1 MPSDTLAHLAT
12 EGHHESPPQ
21 LDLLSPAELV
31 LAMNAADAEV
41 ARAVREAAPAIARA
55 IELGRERLLRGGRLH
70 YFGAGT
76 SGRLAMLDAAECP
89 PTFGVSPDVVQAH
102 LAGGAAAFAQAIEG
116 AEDRAELGVS
126 EAAAA
131 GIGPDDIV
139 VGLSASGRTPYVLGA
154 LRRAREL
161 GALTVALA
169 CVRDSEIARV
179 AEIAIEVATGPE
191 LLAGST
197 RLTAGTAQKMVL
209 NMLSTGVMAGLGKVY
224 GSYMVDVR
232 VTNEKLRL
240 RALRII
246 EAVAAVEADEAEY
259 ALERSGGMVKVACAV
274 AALGLSAEEAR
285 RRLDGANGNL
295 RAVLGDVD
303 EGHP

>member
-1 MPSDTLAHLAT
+1 MSGDSLAHLAT
-12 EGHHESPPQ
+12 EGHHESAPQ
-21 LDLLSPAELV
+21 LDLLSPLDLV

-41 ARAVREAAPAIARA
+41 ARAVREAAPAIALA
-55 IELGRERLLRGGRLH
+55 IEQGRARLLQGGSLH

-89 PTFGVSPDVVQAH
+89 PTFGVSAEAVQAH
-102 LAGGAAAFAQAIEG
+102 LAGGAAAFVQAIEG

-126 EAAAA
+126 EATAA
-131 GIGPDDIV
+131 GIGPEDIV
-139 VGLSASGRTPYVLGA
+139 VGLSASGRAPYVFGA
-154 LRRAREL
+154 LRRSREL
-161 GALTVALA
+161 GAFTVALA

-179 AEIAIEVATGPE
+179 AEVAIEVVTGPE

-240 RALRII
+240 RALRTI
-246 EAVAAVEADEAEY
+246 EAVAGVEPDEAEY

-274 AALGLSAEEAR
+274 AALGLPSEEAR
-285 RRLDGANGNL
+285 QRLDAAGGSL
-295 RAVLGDVD
+295 RAVLGR
-303 EGHP
+303 